1 MHRPHVACASPVL
14 ACNGVHGRCT
24 QWALHATPLSI
35 IFGHSFP
42 CMSEKFNT
50 PWRLTASTIY
60 RKPADSKILGSA
72 DLDVT
77 DLENYISALRKNG
90 TKVTLTHFFTLAT
103 GRAIAEQIPEFN
115 TYLKRGRIYP
125 FPELTASV
133 SLRMPSG
140 EMSSIKMSSPEKKNY
155 REAVN
160 ELTQGIEEAILGEE
174 SKANRMKGALGNIPW
189 PFRKW
194 VYALI
199 RFVLIDLGFSIPS
212 LGLSAQS
219 FGTYIISNVGT
230 LGLDG
235 GYPALMPTGNISLV
249 LILGRVREMPWVHE
263 GKVVPRRII
272 KIAAAL
278 DHRVVDAAHG
288 GKLFNFLRKAVREPQ
303 MFEAP

>member
-1 MHRPHVACASPVL
+1 
-14 ACNGVHGRCT
+14 
-24 QWALHATPLSI
+24 
-35 IFGHSFP
+35 
-42 CMSEKFNT
+42 MSKDLNT
-50 PWRLTASTIY
+50 SWRLTASTIY
-60 RKPADSKILGSA
+60 RKPVDSKILGSVE
-72 DLDVT
+72 LDVT
-77 DLENYISALRKNG
+77 DLEVYISELRKKG

-115 TYLKRGRIYP
+115 TYLKRGKIHAFRQ
-125 FPELTASV
+125 LTASV

-140 EMSSIKMSSPEKKNY
+140 EMSSIKISDPEKKNY
-155 REAVN
+155 LEAVR
-160 ELTQGIEEAILGEE
+160 ELTAGIEEAVQGEE

-189 PFRKW
+189 PFRRW
-194 VYALI
+194 LYGLI
-199 RFVLIDLGFSIPS
+199 RFILLDLGVSLPA

-263 GKVVPRRII
+263 GKIVPRRII
-272 KIAAAL
+272 KISAAL

-288 GKLFNFLRKAVREPQ
+288 GKLFNYFRKAVRTPG
-303 MFEAP
+303 MFE

>member
-1 MHRPHVACASPVL
+1 MKDL
-14 ACNGVHGRCT
+14 
-24 QWALHATPLSI
+24 
-35 IFGHSFP
+35 
-42 CMSEKFNT
+42 NT
-50 PWRLTASTIY
+50 PWRLTAATIY
-60 RKPADSKILGSA
+60 RKPDDSKILGSA

-77 DLENYISALRKNG
+77 DLENYISELRKKG

-125 FPELTASV
+125 FQQLTASV

-140 EMSSIKMSSPEKKNY
+140 EMSSIKVTHPEKKNY
-155 REAVN
+155 REVVS
-160 ELTQGIEEAILGEE
+160 ELTRGIEEAVQGAE
-174 SKANRMKGALGNIPW
+174 SKANQMKGALGNIPW

-194 VYALI
+194 VYAFI
-199 RFVLIDLGFSIPS
+199 RFMIIDLGLSLPA

-219 FGTYIISNVGT
+219 FGTYIVSNVGT

-249 LILGRVREMPWVHE
+249 LIMGRVREMPWVHE
-263 GKVVPRRII
+263 GKIVPRRVM
-272 KIAAAL
+272 KISAAL

-288 GKLFNFLRKAVREPQ
+288 GKLFNYLRKAVREPHL
-303 MFEAP
+303 FEQ

>member
-1 MHRPHVACASPVL
+1 MHAM
-14 ACNGVHGRCT
+14 
-24 QWALHATPLSI
+24 PLRV
-35 IFGHSFP
+35 IFGHSFQF
-42 CMSEKFNT
+42 MTEQFNT

-60 RKPADSKILGSA
+60 RKPVDSKILGSA
-72 DLDVT
+72 ELDVT
-77 DLENYISALRKNG
+77 DLEAYISELRKKG
-90 TKVTLTHFFTLAT
+90 TKVTLTHFFTLAA
-103 GRAIAEQIPEFN
+103 GRAIAEHIPEFN
-115 TYLKRGRIYP
+115 TYLKRGKIYP
-125 FPELTASV
+125 FRQLTASV

-140 EMSSIKMSSPEKKNY
+140 EMSSIKVTDPEKKNY
-155 REAVN
+155 GEMVHQLSA
-160 ELTQGIEEAILGEE
+160 GIEEAVQGEE

-194 VYALI
+194 VYGLI
-199 RFVLIDLGFSIPS
+199 RFIILDLGFSIPA

-263 GKVVPRRII
+263 GQIVPRRII
-272 KIAAAL
+272 KISAAL

-288 GKLFNFLRKAVREPQ
+288 GKLFNYLRRAVREPSI
-303 MFEAP
+303 FE